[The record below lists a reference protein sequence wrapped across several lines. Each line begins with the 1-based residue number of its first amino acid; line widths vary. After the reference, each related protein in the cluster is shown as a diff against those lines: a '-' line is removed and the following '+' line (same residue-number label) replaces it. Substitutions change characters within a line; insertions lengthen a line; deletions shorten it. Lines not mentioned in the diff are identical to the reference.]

1 MKSEIE
7 TGFEVGQV
15 VFFIA
20 SKTESVI
27 TALIAE
33 KIVRTRI
40 DGEQIGYVLHVKT
53 TKGMEK
59 VEVDPSNTKLYSSL
73 ESVRAYMLELA
84 SAAIDNLV
92 SRAASAAAEI
102 SAAVKPSSGPD
113 LQEAMNLQPDDS
125 STLVELE
132 DGRLAKVRI
141 S

>member
-1 MKSEIE
+1 M
-7 TGFEVGQV
+7 
-15 VFFIA
+15 
-20 SKTESVI
+20 
-27 TALIAE
+27 
-33 KIVRTRI
+33 
-40 DGEQIGYVLHVKT
+40 HVKT

-102 SAAVKPSSGPD
+102 SAAVKPSSSPE
-113 LQEAMNLQPDDS
+113 LKEAMNHQLDDS